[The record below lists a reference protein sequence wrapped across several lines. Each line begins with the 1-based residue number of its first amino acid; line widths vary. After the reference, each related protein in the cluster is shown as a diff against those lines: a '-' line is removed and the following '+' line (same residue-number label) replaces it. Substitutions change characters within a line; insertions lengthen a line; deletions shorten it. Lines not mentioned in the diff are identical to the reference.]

1 MDKPEVKEYQEY
13 CPPGVKR
20 VIASGGSAWIG
31 EVYVTTVLE
40 YPHAPEDT
48 DTSRLETE
56 RRLLEIVGPH
66 EHIIKVKRC
75 TDNRWLY
82 LERAI
87 NGNLD
92 DYYLRP
98 AHPHPPPSLE
108 QRLTW
113 CQEIAEAV
121 TWVHSRGV
129 IHCDIQPRNIL
140 LDEMLRAKL
149 ADFQGKHLSEDGTV
163 LLEGWSG
170 EPCRF
175 YCPRRDPF
183 DADVQTDLFA
193 LGCTIYFIM
202 MGHDMFPDIA
212 DGDNAWFE
220 KVEHRFATQQFPEDK
235 HACSDITR
243 KCWHKE

>member
-31 EVYVTTVLE
+31 EVDETTVLK
-40 YPHAPEDT
+40 YSLAPEDT

-56 RRLLEIVGPH
+56 RRLLEIVGHH
-66 EHIIKVKRC
+66 EHIIKVKGY
-75 TDNRWLY
+75 TDNGWLF

-98 AHPHPPPSLE
+98 ALPHPPPSLE

-113 CQEIAEAV
+113 CREIAEAV
-121 TWVHSRGV
+121 AWVHRRRV

-149 ADFQGKHLSEDGTV
+149 ADFQGNCQRMVPCFLMGGAESLAGFIVLVVTPSTQMCRQISLPWDALSTS
-163 LLEGWSG
+163 L
-170 EPCRF
+170 
-175 YCPRRDPF
+175 
-183 DADVQTDLFA
+183 
-193 LGCTIYFIM
+193 
-202 MGHDMFPDIA
+202 
-212 DGDNAWFE
+212 
-220 KVEHRFATQQFPEDK
+220 
-235 HACSDITR
+235 
-243 KCWHKE
+243 